1 MPEAKTP
8 AAATA
13 ASAGMEPPVDMDRMN
28 DLTDGNADSLRE
40 LVEMFLKQTHK
51 QFAQIETAIR
61 DGKADD
67 VRRVAH
73 SCAGASATLGMTHL
87 VPKLRELE
95 KLGATG
101 ALPGAEKICEAAQRE
116 YGRVQE
122 FLKAQPDLAP
132 VINNFKPA

>member
-1 MPEAKTP
+1 
-8 AAATA
+8 
-13 ASAGMEPPVDMDRMN
+13 VDMDRIN

-51 QFAQIETAIR
+51 QFDQIQAAIR

-95 KLGATG
+95 KLGASG
-101 ALPGAEKICEAAQRE
+101 SLPGAEKICAEAVTE
-116 YGRVQE
+116 YGRIQE

-132 VINNFKPA
+132 VVNNINKAA